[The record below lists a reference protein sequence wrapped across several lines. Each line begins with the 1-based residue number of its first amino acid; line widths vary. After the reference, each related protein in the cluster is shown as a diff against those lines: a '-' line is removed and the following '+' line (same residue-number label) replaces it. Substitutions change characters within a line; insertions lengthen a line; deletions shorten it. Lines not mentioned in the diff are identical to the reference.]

1 MELCAHL
8 CFTLFFCFLFSG
20 TWSQTHELCEFA
32 LRMFL
37 DLCSQTQKIWITGI
51 SHDLNLTSG
60 VSFVE
65 CCLRTA
71 TGFPV
76 FSENETW
83 SQSSN
88 KTYASNICWDI
99 FSQTLLTIARL
110 RITTRMRT
118 KRRKQK
124 HWLQSWLQHG
134 FLRWCSN
141 IIQCLY
147 QYPIWLIYEWLLLL
161 KISTFLENMRTLL
174 SQEEWVLRDQ
184 RNHTPFSLSWNH

>member
-8 CFTLFFCFLFSG
+8 SFTLFFYFLFSG

-37 DLCSQTQKIWITGI
+37 DLCSQTQKIRITGI

-71 TGFPV
+71 TGFPE

-88 KTYASNICWDI
+88 KTYASNICWDT
-99 FSQTLLTIARL
+99 FSQTCRQLPDYASQQEWEQNGGNR
-110 RITTRMRT
+110 
-118 KRRKQK
+118 
-124 HWLQSWLQHG
+124 
-134 FLRWCSN
+134 N
-141 IIQCLY
+141 IDCNMALCDDVQILSSVCINILSGSS
-147 QYPIWLIYEWLLLL
+147 EWLLLL

-184 RNHTPFSLSWNH
+184 RNHTLFSLSWNH